1 MIKVGLTG
9 NIGSG
14 KSTVARVFEILGIPV
29 YHADTEAKKLLSD
42 DGVQDMLLKEFGNEV
57 FENGTV
63 NRKKLANLVFNSKEA
78 LNFLNSLI
86 HPLVR
91 KDFENW
97 TAVHWE
103 FPYIIQE
110 AAILFES
117 GFYKMFDR
125 VITVTSSR
133 EQAVS
138 RVVAR
143 DGVSE
148 KDVLNRM
155 KNQWSSE
162 RKQKLADFVINNDE
176 SELVIPQVLNI
187 NRQLISLIK

>member
-29 YHADTEAKKLLSD
+29 YHADAEAKKFLD
-42 DGVQDMLLKEFGNEV
+42 DKNVRDSLIREFGSEI
-57 FENGTV
+57 FENGMI
-63 NRKKLANLVFNSKEA
+63 NRKKLANLVFNSKDA

-97 TAVHWE
+97 TAVHSE
-103 FPYIIQE
+103 SSYIIQE

-125 VITVTSSR
+125 VITVTSSL

-162 RKQKLADFVINNDE
+162 KKQKLADFVIYNDE
-176 SELVIPQVLNI
+176 SKLVIPQILEIHNE
-187 NRQLISLIK
+187 LFS